1 MLEHILKQVNHFYSY
16 TQTQARAKFYGPFK
30 KILYQV
36 ISHKRPI
43 FISTIF
49 MFLFFFFVFRQNF
62 HGRCSQTTT
71 PSIFI
76 TSDTL
81 EFLGYDVIPRT
92 QQQNFANFVSGHQIQ
107 KSLCLCPQFF
117 CLFFSSSGTHFL
129 SLSFF
134 NYFKT
139 MHPKTGRNKFQQA
152 LVCLNGFVAHL
163 LCFKTIRYV
172 F

>member
-1 MLEHILKQVNHFYSY
+1 MY
-16 TQTQARAKFYGPFK
+16 TNQFHGMTCWNIFLNKS
-30 KILYQV
+30 I
-36 ISHKRPI
+36 I
-43 FISTIF
+43 FIHTPRPRQGQNF
-49 MFLFFFFVFRQNF
+49 MDLSKKFCIRSSATKGLYLSPQFFCFFFFFFVFRQNF

-76 TSDTL
+76 TSDIL

-92 QQQNFANFVSGHQIQ
+92 QQQNFANFVSGNQIQ

-139 MHPKTGRNKFQQA
+139 MHPKTGRNKFQ
-152 LVCLNGFVAHL
+152 
-163 LCFKTIRYV
+163 
-172 F
+172 